1 MSKKYFDKLMVGSG
15 STNRAVESKFG
26 SKMLAKMGWKEGEGL
41 GKNQD
46 GMKDCIQITRREE
59 GTGLGNENTTPAAT
73 FKWNDSFWTDMYNSN
88 ASKFATIKGEGT
100 SKAKDSSSS
109 SSSSSGDSSDSE
121 PV

>member
-26 SKMLAKMGWKEGEGL
+26 SKMLAKMGWQEGQGL

-59 GTGLGNENTTPAAT
+59 GTGLGNENVTPAAT
-73 FKWNDSFWTDMYNSN
+73 FKWNDSFWTNMYNEN
-88 ASKFATIKGEGT
+88 ASKFKGIKGEG
-100 SKAKDSSSS
+100 
-109 SSSSSGDSSDSE
+109 SGKQ
-121 PV
+121 